1 MNYLIALNLITVL
14 LFSSPFSVVK
24 SEKTSVTVEI
34 SNLRNNKGTVA
45 LGVYKDNETF
55 KKEKEYLLKVF
66 PKTKTT
72 DDGVLHVELPLTPDT
87 YGIAFLDDENDNGE
101 MDYGWVLPK
110 EGFGFSNYEHSG
122 MSMPNFDDF
131 KFEVGNSPTKVYIK
145 VKYM

>member
-1 MNYLIALNLITVL
+1 MNYLIALNLITAL

-45 LGVYKDNETF
+45 LGVYRDNETF

-72 DDGVLHVELPLTPDT
+72 DDGVLQVELTLTPGT

-101 MDYGWVLPK
+101 MDYGWVLPE

-122 MSMPNFDDF
+122 MSMPSFDDF
-131 KFEVGNSPTKVYIK
+131 KFEVGNSPTKVFIK

>member
-1 MNYLIALNLITVL
+1 MNYLIALNLITAL

-24 SEKTSVTVEI
+24 SEKTNVTVEI

-45 LGVYKDNETF
+45 LGVYRDNETF

-72 DDGVLHVELPLTPDT
+72 DDGILQVELPLTPGT

-101 MDYGWVLPK
+101 MDYGWVLPE

-131 KFEVGNSPTKVYIK
+131 KFEVGNSPTKVFIK